1 MWQDVGCESDEF
13 FHRKENRFDLQNTL
27 PEKLRKIKKDYS
39 LKLPSKIKVKHLCY
53 CLKNAKYAPKYIV
66 IYLEKF

>member
-27 PEKLRKIKKDYS
+27 PEKIEKNKKRLQ
-39 LKLPSKIKVKHLCY
+39 LKVTF
-53 CLKNAKYAPKYIV
+53 KNKS
-66 IYLEKF
+66 